1 LSVSLCVFVPL
12 HPWFVPASAAK
23 TTRLGF
29 IILGSKVW
37 NTIPICLGA
46 LLKFLMN
53 LLVWFFD
60 RFYVVIHLQ
69 KQQNLSPFS
78 IKKYFSTYHAKQWFL
93 NQWNF
98 LFLFPIQLLQ
108 HGLIIIIVAGFP
120 TKNTPTAPYYLV
132 NNNCLNW

>member
-1 LSVSLCVFVPL
+1 VISS
-12 HPWFVPASAAK
+12 K

-37 NTIPICLGA
+37 NTIPICLA
-46 LLKFLMN
+46 STSKILMN
-53 LLVWFFD
+53 LLVWFFWSI
-60 RFYVVIHLQ
+60 VIHLQ

-78 IKKYFSTYHAKQWFL
+78 IKKYFLHLLFMQNSDFL

-108 HGLIIIIVAGFP
+108 HGLIIIMVAGFP
-120 TKNTPTAPYYLV
+120 TQKYPNGSILSGKPIIA
-132 NNNCLNW
+132 